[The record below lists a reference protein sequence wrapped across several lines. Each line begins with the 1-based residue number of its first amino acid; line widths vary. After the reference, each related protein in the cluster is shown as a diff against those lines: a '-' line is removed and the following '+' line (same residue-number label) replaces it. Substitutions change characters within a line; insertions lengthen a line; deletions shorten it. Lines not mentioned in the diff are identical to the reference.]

1 MVLLVLGFVF
11 TIGLLIGIP
20 IAFCLG
26 LCSLAVVLYTGDYSI
41 VLIAQ
46 KIFNGMDMF
55 SLMAIPLFILSGDLM
70 NLGGVTDRLIKFSN
84 LLVGH
89 IRGGLAH
96 TLVVAEMF
104 LSGITGSAVA
114 DASALG
120 TVLIPSMVKEG
131 YDVEFSTA
139 ILATAA
145 TAGPIIPPSITM
157 VVYGVTMG
165 VSIGGLFLA
174 GLIPGI
180 IMGLAMMAMAYYF
193 ARKRNYP
200 RNERRA
206 SIRQVLKGS
215 REAVAALVLPVIILG
230 GIMSGIFTATEAA
243 AIAVFFA
250 FIFGFF
256 VFKTLKVKDIPKI
269 LINCAITSSVI
280 MFIIGT
286 ANIALWFL
294 ATQQVPEKVASFFLS
309 ISSNPYVLMF
319 IVNILLLITGCFM
332 ETGAAIIL
340 FAPILAPI
348 LISVGFHPL
357 HVGFIFVFNLVI
369 GMITPP
375 LGICLFVGCTIARI
389 SIERLSRAIWPFV
402 LILITVLLI
411 FSYFPSIAMI
421 VPKIFK
427 IGV

>member
-1 MVLLVLGFVF
+1 MVLLLLGSVFFVCLI
-11 TIGLLIGIP
+11 IGMP

-26 LCSLAVVLYTGDYSI
+26 LCSLAVVLFKGEYSI
-41 VLIAQ
+41 VLVAQ
-46 KIFNGMDMF
+46 KIFNGMDLF
-55 SLMAIPLFILSGDLM
+55 SLMAIPLFILTGDLM
-70 NLGGVTDRLIKFSN
+70 NLGGVTDRLIRFSS

-120 TVLIPSMVKEG
+120 TILIPAMKKEG
-131 YDVEFSTA
+131 YDVDFSTSVV
-139 ILATAA
+139 ATAA
-145 TAGPIIPPSITM
+145 TLGPIIPPSITM
-157 VVYGVTMG
+157 VVYGVTMN

-174 GLIPGI
+174 GLIPGV
-180 IMGLAMMAMAYYF
+180 IMGLSMMTMIYYF
-193 ARKRNYP
+193 ARKRDYP
-200 RNERRA
+200 KNERRPTL
-206 SIRQVLKGS
+206 RQVIKGS
-215 REAVAALVLPVIILG
+215 REALAALVLPIIILG

-250 FIFGFF
+250 LIFGFF
-256 VFKTLKVKDIPKI
+256 VFRTLTLKDLPKI
-269 LINCAITSSVI
+269 LVNCAITSSVT
-280 MFIIGT
+280 MLLIGT

-294 ATQQVPEKVASFFLS
+294 ATQQVPEKVSSFLLS
-309 ISSNPYVLMF
+309 ISHSPYVLML
-319 IVNILLLITGCFM
+319 IVNIILLITGCFM

-348 LISVGFHPL
+348 LTGAGFHPL
-357 HVGFIFVFNLVI
+357 HVGFVFVFNLVV

-375 LGICLFVGCTIARI
+375 VGICLFVGCSVARI
-389 SIERLSRAIWPFV
+389 SMERLSRAIWPFILL
-402 LILITVLLI
+402 LIVVLLI
-411 FSYFPSIAMI
+411 FSYVPDISMI
-421 VPKIFK
+421 VPRIFK

>member
-1 MVLLVLGFVF
+1 MVLLIMLLVF
-11 TIGLLIGIP
+11 AITLLIGVP

-26 LCSLAVVLYTGDYSI
+26 LSSLAI
-41 VLIAQ
+41 VLLEGRYPIIIVAQ
-46 KIFNGMDMF
+46 KMFNGMDMF
-55 SLMAIPLFILSGDLM
+55 ALMAIPLFILAGDLM
-70 NLGGVTDRLIKFSN
+70 NLGGITDRLIKFSN

-104 LSGITGSAVA
+104 LSGVTGSAVA

-120 TVLIPSMVKEG
+120 SVMIPSMVKEG
-131 YDVEFSTA
+131 YDKEFSTA

-174 GLIPGI
+174 GCLPGL
-180 IMGLAMMAMAYYF
+180 IMGLSMMAMAYYF

-200 RNERRA
+200 RNEKRA
-206 SIRQVLKGS
+206 TLRQIAQGS
-215 REAVAALVLPVIILG
+215 REAVAALILPVVILG

-256 VFKTLKVKDIPKI
+256 FFKTLTLKDIPKI
-269 LINCAITSSVI
+269 LVNCAITTSII
-280 MFIIGT
+280 MLIIGT
-286 ANIALWFL
+286 ANVTLWFL
-294 ATQQVPEKVASFFLS
+294 ATQQVPQKVSTFFLS
-309 ISSNPYVLMF
+309 ISSNPYVLLL
-319 IVNILLLITGCFM
+319 IINIILLMVGCFM

-348 LISVGFHPL
+348 LTGVGFHPL

-375 LGICLFVGCTIARI
+375 LGVCLFVGCTIAKTTLE
-389 SIERLSRAIWPFV
+389 SLSKAIWPFILL
-402 LILITVLLI
+402 LIGVLLI
-411 FSYFPSIAMI
+411 FSYFPGISMI
-421 VPKIFK
+421 IPKIF
-427 IGV
+427 GYT

>member
-1 MVLLVLGFVF
+1 MVLLIMLLVF
-11 TIGLLIGIP
+11 AITLIIGVP

-26 LCSLAVVLYTGDYSI
+26 LSSLAI
-41 VLIAQ
+41 VLIEGKFPITLVAQ
-46 KIFNGMDMF
+46 KMFNGMDMF
-55 SLMAIPLFILSGDLM
+55 ALMAIPLFILAGDLM
-70 NLGGVTDRLIKFSN
+70 NLGGITDRLIKFSN

-104 LSGITGSAVA
+104 LSGGTGAAGA

-120 TVLIPSMVKEG
+120 SVLIPSMVKEG
-131 YDVEFSTA
+131 YDKEFSTA

-157 VVYGVTMG
+157 VVYGLTMG

-174 GLIPGI
+174 GLLPGL
-180 IMGLAMMAMAYYF
+180 IMGLSMMAMAYYF
-193 ARKRNYP
+193 AWKRNYP
-200 RNERRA
+200 RNEKRA
-206 SIRQVLKGS
+206 TLRQIITGS
-215 REAVAALVLPVIILG
+215 REATAALILPVIILG

-243 AIAVFFA
+243 AIAVLFA

-256 VFKTLKVKDIPKI
+256 AFKTLKEKDIPRI
-269 LINCAITSSVI
+269 RINCAITSSVI

-286 ANIALWFL
+286 ANITLWFL

-309 ISSNPYVLMF
+309 ITHNPYLLML
-319 IVNILLLITGCFM
+319 IINILLLITGCFM

-348 LISVGFHPL
+348 LINVGFHPL
-357 HVGFIFVFNLVI
+357 HVGFIFVFNLVV

-375 LGICLFVGCTIARI
+375 VGICLFVGCSIARI
-389 SIERLSRAIWPFV
+389 SIERLSKAIGPFV
-402 LILITVLLI
+402 ILLITVLLI
-411 FSYFPSIAMI
+411 FAYFPGTSMI

>member
-1 MVLLVLGFVF
+1 MVLLILGSVF
-11 TIGLLIGIP
+11 TITLLIGVP

-26 LCSLAVVLYTGDYSI
+26 LCSLAVVLAKGEYS
-41 VLIAQ
+41 VFLVAQ

-55 SLMAIPLFILSGDLM
+55 SLMAIPLFILAGDLM
-70 NLGGVTDRLIKFSN
+70 NLGGVTDRLIRFSN

-120 TVLIPSMVKEG
+120 TVLIPAMKKQG
-131 YDVEFSTA
+131 YDTEFSTA
-139 ILATAA
+139 VVASAA
-145 TAGPIIPPSITM
+145 TLGPIIPPSITM
-157 VVYGVTMG
+157 VVYGVTMN

-174 GLIPGI
+174 GLLPGV
-180 IMGLAMMAMAYYF
+180 IMGLSMMALIYYY

-200 RNERRA
+200 RNEKRPTLQQ
-206 SIRQVLKGS
+206 ILKGS
-215 REAVAALVLPVIILG
+215 REAVAALILPIIILG
-230 GIMSGIFTATEAA
+230 GIMSGVFTATEAA

-250 FIFGFF
+250 FLFGFF
-256 VFKTLKVKDIPKI
+256 LFKTLKPKDIPGI
-269 LINCAITSSVI
+269 LVNCAVTSSVI

-294 ATQQVPEKVASFFLS
+294 ATQQVPQKVSLFFLS
-309 ISSNPYVLMF
+309 ISGNPYVLML
-319 IVNILLLITGCFM
+319 IINLLLLVTGCFM

-348 LISVGFHPL
+348 LTNAGFHPL
-357 HVGFIFVFNLVI
+357 HVGFVFVFNLVV

-375 LGICLFVGCTIARI
+375 VGICLFVGCSIARV
-389 SIERLSRAIWPFV
+389 SMESLTKAIWPF
-402 LILITVLLI
+402 IALLI
-411 FSYFPSIAMI
+411 GVLFLFAYIPQIAMI
-421 VPKIFK
+421 VPRIFK

>member
-1 MVLLVLGFVF
+1 MVLLVLGSVFVAS
-11 TIGLLIGIP
+11 LLIGVP

-26 LCSLAVVLYTGDYSI
+26 MSSLAVVLVKGEYSI
-41 VLIAQ
+41 VLVAQ
-46 KIFNGMDMF
+46 KIFNGMDLF

-70 NLGGVTDRLIKFSN
+70 NLGGVTDRLIRFSG

-96 TLVVAEMF
+96 TLVVAEML

-120 TVLIPSMVKEG
+120 TVLIPAMTKEG
-131 YDVEFSTA
+131 YDTDFSA
-139 ILATAA
+139 SVVASAA
-145 TAGPIIPPSITM
+145 TLGPIIPPSITM
-157 VVYGVTMG
+157 VVYGVTMN

-174 GLIPGI
+174 GLIPGV
-180 IMGLAMMAMAYYF
+180 IMGLAMMGLIYYY
-193 ARKRNYP
+193 ARARRYP
-200 RNERRA
+200 RKERR
-206 SIRQVLKGS
+206 STFREIIKGS
-215 REAVAALVLPVIILG
+215 KEAVAALILPIIILG
-230 GIMSGIFTATEAA
+230 GIMSGVFTATEAA

-256 VFKTLKVKDIPKI
+256 VFKTLKVRDIPKI
-269 LINCAITSSVI
+269 LVNCAVTSSVI

-294 ATQQVPEKVASFFLS
+294 ATQQVPEKVSTFFLALS
-309 ISSNPYVLMF
+309 HNPYVLML

-348 LISVGFHPL
+348 LVNAGFHPL
-357 HVGFIFVFNLVI
+357 HIGFVFVFNLVV

-375 LGICLFVGCTIARI
+375 VGICLFVACSIARI
-389 SIERLSRAIWPFV
+389 SIERLSRTIWPFV
-402 LILITVLLI
+402 VVLIAVLLLFAYI
-411 FSYFPSIAMI
+411 PSISMI
-421 VPKIFK
+421 VPKLFK

>member
-1 MVLLVLGFVF
+1 MVLLVLGSVF

>member
-1 MVLLVLGFVF
+1 MVLLVLGSVF

-55 SLMAIPLFILSGDLM
+55 SLMAIPLFILAGDLM

-206 SIRQVLKGS
+206 SVRQVLKGS

-256 VFKTLKVKDIPKI
+256 VFKTLQVKDIPKI

-309 ISSNPYVLMF
+309 ISNNPYVLMF
-319 IVNILLLITGCFM
+319 IINILLLITGCFM

-402 LILITVLLI
+402 LILIAVLLI

>member
-1 MVLLVLGFVF
+1 MVLLVLGSVF
-11 TIGLLIGIP
+11 TVSLLIGIP

-174 GLIPGI
+174 GMIPGI

-206 SIRQVLKGS
+206 SLRQIIKGS
-215 REAVAALVLPVIILG
+215 REAIAALVLPVIILG
-230 GIMSGIFTATEAA
+230 GIMSGVFTATEAA

-256 VFKTLKVKDIPKI
+256 VFKTLKVKDVPKI

-294 ATQQVPEKVASFFLS
+294 ATQQVPAKVASFFLS
-309 ISSNPYVLMF
+309 ISNNPYVLML
-319 IVNILLLITGCFM
+319 IVNILLLITGCFL

-348 LISVGFHPL
+348 LINAGFHPL

-402 LILITVLLI
+402 LILIAVLLI

-421 VPKIFK
+421 VPRIFK

>member
-1 MVLLVLGFVF
+1 MVLLVLGSVF
-11 TIGLLIGIP
+11 AISLIIGIP

-26 LCSLAVVLYTGDYSI
+26 ICSLAVVLFKGEYSLF
-41 VLIAQ
+41 LIAQ
-46 KIFNGMDMF
+46 KIFNGMDLF
-55 SLMAIPLFILSGDLM
+55 SLMAIPLFILAGDLM

-104 LSGITGSAVA
+104 LSGVTGSAVA

-120 TVLIPSMVKEG
+120 TALIPSMVKEG

-174 GLIPGI
+174 GLIPGV
-180 IMGLAMMAMAYYF
+180 IMGLSMMAMAYYF

-206 SIRQVLKGS
+206 TLREILKGS
-215 REAVAALVLPVIILG
+215 REAIAALILPIVILG
-230 GIMSGIFTATEAA
+230 GIMSGVFTATEAA

-250 FIFGFF
+250 FLFGFF
-256 VFKTLKVKDIPKI
+256 IFKTLKVKHIPRI
-269 LINCAITSSVI
+269 LINCGITTSII
-280 MFIIGT
+280 MLIIGT
-286 ANIALWFL
+286 ANVALWFL
-294 ATQQVPEKVASFFLS
+294 ATEQVPQRVSEFFLS
-309 ISSNPYVLMF
+309 ISNNPYVLML

-348 LISVGFHPL
+348 LTSVGFHPL

-389 SIERLSRAIWPFV
+389 SVERLSRAIWPFILLLIAV
-402 LILITVLLI
+402 LIL
-411 FSYFPSIAMI
+411 FSYIPGISMI
-421 VPKIFK
+421 VPRIFK

>member
-1 MVLLVLGFVF
+1 MVLLILGFVF
-11 TIGLLIGIP
+11 FFALLIGVP

-26 LCSLAVVLYTGDYSI
+26 LCSLAVVLIRGEYSI
-41 VLIAQ
+41 LLVAQ

-55 SLMAIPLFILSGDLM
+55 SLMAIPLFVLSGDLM

-84 LLVGH
+84 VLVGH

-120 TVLIPSMVKEG
+120 TILIPSMTKEG
-131 YDVEFSTA
+131 YDREFATSVV
-139 ILATAA
+139 ATAA
-145 TAGPIIPPSITM
+145 TLGPIIPPSITM

-174 GLIPGI
+174 GLVPGVV
-180 IMGLAMMAMAYYF
+180 MGFGMMAIIYYY
-193 ARKRNYP
+193 AWKRKYP
-200 RNERRA
+200 RNERRPTLRE
-206 SIRQVLKGS
+206 IVKCS
-215 REAVAALVLPVIILG
+215 REAIAALILPVIILG
-230 GIMSGIFTATEAA
+230 GIMTGVFTATEAA

-250 FIFGFF
+250 FILGFF
-256 VFKTLKVKDIPKI
+256 VFRTLKLRDIPRI
-269 LINCAITSSVI
+269 FINCAVTSSVI
-280 MFIIGT
+280 MLIIGT
-286 ANIALWFL
+286 ANVTLWFL
-294 ATQQVPEKVASFFLS
+294 ATQQVPDRVASFFLS
-309 ISSNPYVLMF
+309 ISHNPYVLML

-348 LISVGFHPL
+348 LTKAGFHPL
-357 HVGFIFVFNLVI
+357 HVGFVFVFNLVV

-375 LGICLFVGCTIARI
+375 VGICLFVGCTIAKI
-389 SIERLSRAIWPFV
+389 SIEDLSRAIWPF
-402 LILITVLLI
+402 ITLLI
-411 FSYFPSIAMI
+411 AVLFLCSYVPIISMI
-421 VPKIFK
+421 VPTIFR

>member
-1 MVLLVLGFVF
+1 MVLLVLGSVF
-11 TIGLLIGIP
+11 LVTLLIGVP

-26 LCSLAVVLYTGDYSI
+26 MCSLAVVLMKGEYSI
-41 VLIAQ
+41 LLVAQ
-46 KIFNGMDMF
+46 KIFNGMDLF

-70 NLGGVTDRLIKFSN
+70 NLGGVTDRLIRFSG

-96 TLVVAEMF
+96 TLVVAEML

-120 TVLIPSMVKEG
+120 TVLIPSMTKEG
-131 YDVEFSTA
+131 YDVDFSA
-139 ILATAA
+139 AVVASAA
-145 TAGPIIPPSITM
+145 TLGPIIPPSITM
-157 VVYGVTMG
+157 VVYGVTMN

-174 GLIPGI
+174 GLIPGV
-180 IMGLAMMAMAYYF
+180 IMGLAMMALIYYY
-193 ARKRNYP
+193 ARTRGYP
-200 RNERRA
+200 RKEKRSTLRE
-206 SIRQVLKGS
+206 ILRGS
-215 REAVAALVLPVIILG
+215 REAVAALILPVIILG
-230 GIMSGIFTATEAA
+230 GIMSGVFTATEAA

-256 VFKTLKVKDIPKI
+256 VFKTLKVRDIPKI
-269 LINCAITSSVI
+269 LVNCAVTSSVI
-280 MFIIGT
+280 LFIIGT

-294 ATQQVPEKVASFFLS
+294 ATQQVPEKVSTFFLS
-309 ISSNPYVLMF
+309 VSQNPYVLMF
-319 IVNILLLITGCFM
+319 IINILLLITGCFM

-340 FAPILAPI
+340 FAPMLAPI
-348 LISVGFHPL
+348 LANAGFHPL
-357 HVGFIFVFNLVI
+357 HIGFVFVFNLVV

-375 LGICLFVGCTIARI
+375 VGICLFVACSIARI
-389 SIERLSRAIWPFV
+389 SIERLSRTIWPFV
-402 LILITVLLI
+402 AILIAVLLLFAYVPAI
-411 FSYFPSIAMI
+411 SMI

>member
-1 MVLLVLGFVF
+1 MVLLVLGIVFV
-11 TIGLLIGIP
+11 ISLMIGIP

-26 LCSLAVVLYTGDYSI
+26 LCSLAVVLFKGEYSI

-46 KIFNGMDMF
+46 KVFNGMDMF
-55 SLMAIPLFILSGDLM
+55 SLMAIPLFILAGDLM

-104 LSGITGSAVA
+104 LSGVTGSAVA

-120 TVLIPSMVKEG
+120 TVLIPAMKKEG
-131 YDVEFSTA
+131 YDIDFSTA

-174 GLIPGI
+174 GLIPGV
-180 IMGLAMMAMAYYF
+180 IMGLSMMAMAYYF
-193 ARKRNYP
+193 ARKKNYP
-200 RNERRA
+200 RNEKRA
-206 SIRQVLKGS
+206 TLRQILRGS
-215 REAVAALVLPVIILG
+215 REAIAALILPIIILG

-250 FIFGFF
+250 FVFGLF
-256 VFKTLKVKDIPKI
+256 VFKTLKMKDIPRI
-269 LINCAITSSVI
+269 LVNCGITSSVI
-280 MFIIGT
+280 LFIIGT
-286 ANIALWFL
+286 ANVTLWFL
-294 ATQQVPEKVASFFLS
+294 ATQQVPQKVSEFFLS
-309 ISSNPYVLMF
+309 ISNNPYVLMF
-319 IVNILLLITGCFM
+319 IVNIILLITGCFM

-348 LISVGFHPL
+348 LIGAGFHPL
-357 HVGFIFVFNLVI
+357 HVGFVFVFNLVI

-375 LGICLFVGCTIARI
+375 LGICLFVGCTIAQI
-389 SIERLSRAIWPFV
+389 SVERLSKAIWPF
-402 LILITVLLI
+402 ILLLI
-411 FSYFPSIAMI
+411 AVLFVFTYFPSISMF
-421 VPKIFK
+421 VPRLFK

>member
-1 MVLLVLGFVF
+1 MVLLVLGAIF
-11 TIGLLIGIP
+11 TISLLIGIP

-41 VLIAQ
+41 ILIAQ
-46 KIFNGMDMF
+46 KVFNGMDMF

-120 TVLIPSMVKEG
+120 TILIPSMVKEG
-131 YDVEFSTA
+131 YDIEFSTA

-215 REAVAALVLPVIILG
+215 QEAVAALVLPVIILG

-319 IVNILLLITGCFM
+319 IINILLLVTGCFM

>member
-1 MVLLVLGFVF
+1 
-11 TIGLLIGIP
+11 
-20 IAFCLG
+20 
-26 LCSLAVVLYTGDYSI
+26 
-41 VLIAQ
+41 
-46 KIFNGMDMF
+46 
-55 SLMAIPLFILSGDLM
+55 
-70 NLGGVTDRLIKFSN
+70 
-84 LLVGH
+84 
-89 IRGGLAH
+89 
-96 TLVVAEMF
+96 
-104 LSGITGSAVA
+104 
-114 DASALG
+114 
-120 TVLIPSMVKEG
+120 
-131 YDVEFSTA
+131 
-139 ILATAA
+139 
-145 TAGPIIPPSITM
+145 
-157 VVYGVTMG
+157 
-165 VSIGGLFLA
+165 
-174 GLIPGI
+174 
-180 IMGLAMMAMAYYF
+180 MGLAMMAMAYYF

-206 SIRQVLKGS
+206 SLRQIIKGS
-215 REAVAALVLPVIILG
+215 REAIAALVLPVIILG
-230 GIMSGIFTATEAA
+230 GIMSGVFTATEAA

-256 VFKTLKVKDIPKI
+256 VFKTLKVKDVPKI

-294 ATQQVPEKVASFFLS
+294 ATQQVPAKVASFFLS
-309 ISSNPYVLMF
+309 ISNNPYVLML
-319 IVNILLLITGCFM
+319 IVNILLLITGCFL

-348 LISVGFHPL
+348 LINAGFHPL

-402 LILITVLLI
+402 LILIAVLLI

-421 VPKIFK
+421 VPRIFK

>member
-1 MVLLVLGFVF
+1 MVLLIMFIVF
-11 TIGLLIGIP
+11 TVTLLIGIP

-26 LCSLAVVLYTGDYSI
+26 LSSLAI
-41 VLIAQ
+41 VLIEGRYPIIIVAQ
-46 KIFNGMDMF
+46 KMFNGMDMF
-55 SLMAIPLFILSGDLM
+55 ALMAIPLFILAGDLM
-70 NLGGVTDRLIKFSN
+70 NLGGITDRLIRFSN

-104 LSGITGSAVA
+104 LSGVTGSAVA

-120 TVLIPSMVKEG
+120 SMMIPSMVKEG
-131 YDVEFSTA
+131 YDKEFSTA

-174 GLIPGI
+174 GCLPGL
-180 IMGLAMMAMAYYF
+180 IMGLSMMAMAYYF

-200 RNERRA
+200 RNEKRA
-206 SIRQVLKGS
+206 TFRQIIQGS
-215 REAVAALVLPVIILG
+215 REAVAALILPVVILG

-256 VFKTLKVKDIPKI
+256 LFKTLTLKDIPKV
-269 LINCAITSSVI
+269 LVNCAITTSII
-280 MFIIGT
+280 MLIIGT
-286 ANIALWFL
+286 ANVTLWFL
-294 ATQQVPEKVASFFLS
+294 ATQQVPQKVSMFFLS
-309 ISSNPYVLMF
+309 ISNNPYVLLL
-319 IVNILLLITGCFM
+319 IVNIILLIVGCFM

-348 LISVGFHPL
+348 LTGVGLDPL

-375 LGICLFVGCTIARI
+375 LGVCLFVGCTIAKI
-389 SIERLSRAIWPFV
+389 TLESLSKAIWPFILL
-402 LILITVLLI
+402 LIGVLLI
-411 FSYFPSIAMI
+411 FSYFPAISMMI
-421 VPKIFK
+421 PKLF
-427 IGV
+427 GYA

>member
-1 MVLLVLGFVF
+1 MVLLVLGSVF

-26 LCSLAVVLYTGDYSI
+26 LCSLAVVLYTGEYSI

-145 TAGPIIPPSITM
+145 TAGPVIPPSITM

-180 IMGLAMMAMAYYF
+180 IMGLAMMVMAYYF

-206 SIRQVLKGS
+206 SIRQIMKGS
-215 REAVAALVLPVIILG
+215 REAVAALILPVIILG

-256 VFKTLKVKDIPKI
+256 FFKTLKLKDIPRI
-269 LINCAITSSVI
+269 LINCGITSSVI

-309 ISSNPYVLMF
+309 FSHNPYVLMF
-319 IVNILLLITGCFM
+319 IINILLLITGCFM
-332 ETGAAIIL
+332 ETGAAFIL

-348 LISVGFHPL
+348 LISVSSS
-357 HVGFIFVFNLVI
+357 
-369 GMITPP
+369 
-375 LGICLFVGCTIARI
+375 A
-389 SIERLSRAIWPFV
+389 
-402 LILITVLLI
+402 
-411 FSYFPSIAMI
+411 
-421 VPKIFK
+421 
-427 IGV
+427 

>member
-1 MVLLVLGFVF
+1 MVLLVLGAVF
-11 TIGLLIGIP
+11 TISLLIGIP

-41 VLIAQ
+41 ILIAQ
-46 KIFNGMDMF
+46 KVFNGMDMF

-120 TVLIPSMVKEG
+120 TILIPSMVKEG
-131 YDVEFSTA
+131 YDIEFSTA

-215 REAVAALVLPVIILG
+215 QEAVAALVLPVIILG

-319 IVNILLLITGCFM
+319 IINILLLVTGCFM

-402 LILITVLLI
+402 LVLITVLLI

>member
-1 MVLLVLGFVF
+1 M
-11 TIGLLIGIP
+11 
-20 IAFCLG
+20 
-26 LCSLAVVLYTGDYSI
+26 
-41 VLIAQ
+41 
-46 KIFNGMDMF
+46 FNGMDMF
-55 SLMAIPLFILSGDLM
+55 ALMAIPLFILAGDLM
-70 NLGGVTDRLIKFSN
+70 NLGGITDRLIRFSN

-104 LSGITGSAVA
+104 LSGVTGSAVA

-120 TVLIPSMVKEG
+120 SMMIPSMVKEG
-131 YDVEFSTA
+131 YDKEFSTA

-174 GLIPGI
+174 GCLPGL
-180 IMGLAMMAMAYYF
+180 IMGLSMMAMAYYF

-200 RNERRA
+200 RNEKRA
-206 SIRQVLKGS
+206 TFRQIIQGS
-215 REAVAALVLPVIILG
+215 REAVAALILPVVILG

-256 VFKTLKVKDIPKI
+256 LFKTLTLKDIPKV
-269 LINCAITSSVI
+269 LVNCAITTSII
-280 MFIIGT
+280 MLIIGT
-286 ANIALWFL
+286 ANVTLWFL
-294 ATQQVPEKVASFFLS
+294 ATQQVPQKVSMFFLS
-309 ISSNPYVLMF
+309 ISNNPYVLLL
-319 IVNILLLITGCFM
+319 IVNIILLIVGCFM

-348 LISVGFHPL
+348 LTGVGLDPL

-375 LGICLFVGCTIARI
+375 LGVCLFVGCTIAKI
-389 SIERLSRAIWPFV
+389 TLESLSKAIWPFILL
-402 LILITVLLI
+402 LIGVLLI
-411 FSYFPSIAMI
+411 FSYFPAISMMI
-421 VPKIFK
+421 PKLF
-427 IGV
+427 GYA

>member
-1 MVLLVLGFVF
+1 MVLILLGSVF
-11 TIGLLIGIP
+11 AITLLIGVP

-26 LCSLAVVLYTGDYSI
+26 LCSLAVVLIKGEYSI
-41 VLIAQ
+41 VLVAQ

-55 SLMAIPLFILSGDLM
+55 SLMAIPLFILAGDLM
-70 NLGGVTDRLIKFSN
+70 NLGGVTDRLIRFSS

-120 TVLIPSMVKEG
+120 TVLIPAMNKEG
-131 YDVEFSTA
+131 YDVDFSTA
-139 ILATAA
+139 VVATAA
-145 TAGPIIPPSITM
+145 TLGPIIPPSITM
-157 VVYGVTMG
+157 VVYGVTMN

-174 GLIPGI
+174 GLIPGV
-180 IMGLAMMAMAYYF
+180 IMGLSMMAMIYYF

-200 RNERRA
+200 RNERRPTF
-206 SIRQVLKGS
+206 RQVLKGS
-215 REAVAALVLPVIILG
+215 RDAVAALILPIIILG
-230 GIMSGIFTATEAA
+230 GIMSGVFTATEAA

-250 FIFGFF
+250 CVFGFF
-256 VFKTLKVKDIPKI
+256 IFKTLTLRDVPKI
-269 LINCAITSSVI
+269 LVNCAVTSSVI

-294 ATQQVPEKVASFFLS
+294 ATQQVPEKVSSFFLS
-309 ISSNPYVLMF
+309 VSHNPYVLML

-340 FAPILAPI
+340 FAPMLAPI
-348 LISVGFHPL
+348 LISAGFHPL
-357 HVGFIFVFNLVI
+357 HVGFIFVLNLVV

-375 LGICLFVGCTIARI
+375 VGICLFVGCSVARI
-389 SIERLSRAIWPFV
+389 SMERLSRAIWPF
-402 LILITVLLI
+402 IVLLI
-411 FSYFPSIAMI
+411 VVLFILSYFPGISMI
-421 VPKIFK
+421 VPRIFK

>member
-1 MVLLVLGFVF
+1 MALLVLGSVF
-11 TIGLLIGIP
+11 AVSLFIGIP

-26 LCSLAVVLYTGDYSI
+26 LCSLAVVFFKGEYSI
-41 VLIAQ
+41 ILIAQ
-46 KIFNGMDMF
+46 KVFNGMDMF
-55 SLMAIPLFILSGDLM
+55 SLMAIPLFILAGDLM

-104 LSGITGSAVA
+104 MSGVTGSAVA

-120 TVLIPSMVKEG
+120 TVLIPSMTKEG
-131 YDVEFSTA
+131 YDVDFATA

-174 GLIPGI
+174 GLIPGV
-180 IMGLAMMAMAYYF
+180 IMGLSMMAMAYYF

-206 SIRQVLKGS
+206 TLREILRGG
-215 REAVAALVLPVIILG
+215 REAAAALILPVIILG
-230 GIMSGIFTATEAA
+230 GIMSGVFTATEAA

-250 FIFGFF
+250 FVFGFF
-256 VFKTLKVKDIPKI
+256 LFKTLKLNDLPGI
-269 LINCAITSSVI
+269 LVNCAVTTSVI
-280 MFIIGT
+280 MLIIGT
-286 ANIALWFL
+286 ANLTLWFL
-294 ATQQVPEKVASFFLS
+294 ATQQVPQKVSMFFLS
-309 ISSNPYVLMF
+309 ISNNPYVLMM

-348 LISVGFHPL
+348 LISAGFHPL
-357 HVGFIFVFNLVI
+357 HVGFVFVFNLVI

-375 LGICLFVGCTIARI
+375 LGVCLFVGCTIARI
-389 SIERLSRAIWPFV
+389 SLERLSKAIWPFI
-402 LILITVLLI
+402 LLLITVLFI
-411 FSYFPSIAMI
+411 FSYFPSISMI
-421 VPKIFK
+421 VPRIFG
-427 IGV
+427 IGI

>member
-1 MVLLVLGFVF
+1 MVLLVLGSVF

-26 LCSLAVVLYTGDYSI
+26 LCSLAVVLYTGEYSI

-145 TAGPIIPPSITM
+145 TAGPVIPPSITM

-180 IMGLAMMAMAYYF
+180 IMGLAMMVMAYYF

-206 SIRQVLKGS
+206 SIRQIMKGS
-215 REAVAALVLPVIILG
+215 REAVAALILPVIILG

-256 VFKTLKVKDIPKI
+256 FFKTLKLKDIPRI
-269 LINCAITSSVI
+269 LINCGITSSVI

-309 ISSNPYVLMF
+309 FSHNPYVLMF
-319 IVNILLLITGCFM
+319 IINILLLITGCFM

-411 FSYFPSIAMI
+411 FSYFPSISMI
-421 VPKIFK
+421 VPRIFK

>member
-1 MVLLVLGFVF
+1 MVLLLLGSVFFVCLI
-11 TIGLLIGIP
+11 IGMP

-26 LCSLAVVLYTGDYSI
+26 LCSLAVVLFKGEYSI
-41 VLIAQ
+41 VLVAQ
-46 KIFNGMDMF
+46 KIFNGMDLF
-55 SLMAIPLFILSGDLM
+55 SLMAIPLFILTGDLM
-70 NLGGVTDRLIKFSN
+70 NLGGVTDRLIRFSS

-120 TVLIPSMVKEG
+120 TILIPAMKKEG
-131 YDVEFSTA
+131 YDVDFSTSVV
-139 ILATAA
+139 ATAA
-145 TAGPIIPPSITM
+145 TLGPIIPPSITM
-157 VVYGVTMG
+157 VVYGVTMN

-174 GLIPGI
+174 GLIPGV
-180 IMGLAMMAMAYYF
+180 IMGLSMMTMIYYF
-193 ARKRNYP
+193 ARKRDYP
-200 RNERRA
+200 KNERRPTL
-206 SIRQVLKGS
+206 RQVIKGS
-215 REAVAALVLPVIILG
+215 REALAALVLPIIILG

-250 FIFGFF
+250 LIFGFF
-256 VFKTLKVKDIPKI
+256 VFRTLTLKDLPKI
-269 LINCAITSSVI
+269 LVNCAITSSVT
-280 MFIIGT
+280 MLLIGT

-294 ATQQVPEKVASFFLS
+294 ATQQVPEKVSGFLLS
-309 ISSNPYVLMF
+309 ISHSPYVLMM
-319 IVNILLLITGCFM
+319 IVNIILLITGCFM

-348 LISVGFHPL
+348 LTGAGFHPL
-357 HVGFIFVFNLVI
+357 HVGFVFVFNLVV

-375 LGICLFVGCTIARI
+375 VGICLFVGCSVARI
-389 SIERLSRAIWPFV
+389 SMERLSKAIWPFILL
-402 LILITVLLI
+402 LIVVLLI
-411 FSYFPSIAMI
+411 FSYIPEISMI
-421 VPKIFK
+421 VPRVFK

>member
-1 MVLLVLGFVF
+1 MALLVLGSVF
-11 TIGLLIGIP
+11 AISLTIGIP

-26 LCSLAVVLYTGDYSI
+26 LCSLAVVLVKGEYSI
-41 VLIAQ
+41 MLVAQ

-70 NLGGVTDRLIKFSN
+70 NLGGLTDRLIKFSN

-89 IRGGLAH
+89 VRGGLGH

-120 TVLIPSMVKEG
+120 TVLIPSMTKEG
-131 YDVEFSTA
+131 YDLDFSTA
-139 ILATAA
+139 VVASAA
-145 TAGPIIPPSITM
+145 TLGPIIPPSITM
-157 VVYGVTMG
+157 VVYGVTMN

-174 GLIPGI
+174 GIIPGV
-180 IMGLAMMAMAYYF
+180 IMGMAMMGLIYYN
-193 ARKRNYP
+193 ARKKNYP
-200 RNERRA
+200 KNERRP
-206 SIRQVLKGS
+206 SLRQVLKGS
-215 REAVAALVLPVIILG
+215 QEAVAALILPVIILG
-230 GIMSGIFTATEAA
+230 GIMSGVFTATEAA

-256 VFKTLKVKDIPKI
+256 FFKTLKVKDIPKI
-269 LINCAITSSVI
+269 LINCGITSSVI

-286 ANIALWFL
+286 ANITLWFL

-309 ISSNPYVLMF
+309 ISNNPYVLML
-319 IVNILLLITGCFM
+319 IINILLLITGCFM

-348 LISVGFHPL
+348 LINVGFHPL

-375 LGICLFVGCTIARI
+375 VGICLFVGCSIARI
-389 SIERLSRAIWPFV
+389 SIERLSKAIWPFV
-402 LILITVLLI
+402 ILLIAVLLI
-411 FSYFPSIAMI
+411 FAYIPSISMI